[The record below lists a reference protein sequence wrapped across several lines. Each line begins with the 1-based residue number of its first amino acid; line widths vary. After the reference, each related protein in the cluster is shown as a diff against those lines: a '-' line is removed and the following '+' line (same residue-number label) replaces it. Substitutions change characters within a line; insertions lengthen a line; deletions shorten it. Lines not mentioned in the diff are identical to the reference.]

1 VSVSLVAILWLSAA
15 SPQLQDADC
24 LACHGETVDEAP
36 FKASVHGD
44 LGCAACHEGIAQL
57 PHAEALPKV
66 ACSSCHDA
74 AAKDLQASVH
84 GGGPGR
90 DLPDCAS
97 CHGPPHAIR
106 PRPDAGS
113 PVAKVNLAG
122 TCGSCH
128 GNPDFVARHK
138 IPLARPVEA
147 YRLSVHGRAVAKG
160 NATAPSCSDCH
171 GSHGVRRAMDQTSK
185 INHWRIPDTCGSCH
199 GEIRKAYGDSVHGRA
214 VSHGASGVPVCTDC
228 HGEHAILAPSE
239 PQSLVNPARVSTA
252 TCGRCH
258 ADERLAERYS
268 LPRDRVPAFED
279 SYHGLALRSGRQT
292 VANCASCHGVHNIL
306 PSSDAASTIHPAN
319 LARTCGACHAGAGV
333 RFAIG
338 PVHVRPATRTEHP
351 AVRGIRIAYWIL
363 IPFTVGLM
371 LLHNGVDFFSKLA
384 RRAPRLDDGEEVP
397 RMGRHF
403 RNAHGLAVGSFLV
416 LVVTGFALKF
426 PESFWA
432 APLLRWEGR
441 FAVRGTLHRAAGV
454 VLVAALAYH
463 LIHLILR
470 RRDRRVLRHLL
481 PSVRDLKD
489 VAGMLRHNLGLGG
502 ERPNFRLFSYAEKV
516 EYWAFLWGFLVM
528 ALTGFLL
535 WFHDFTLR
543 HFPTWVS
550 DAATALHYYEAIL
563 ATLSILIWHLYF
575 VVFDPDVYPM
585 DRAWLT
591 GRASA
596 THLRHSRPAVYRLLA
611 RRKPDPPSK
620 T

>member
-1 VSVSLVAILWLSAA
+1 VSASLLAILWLSAA
-15 SPQLQDADC
+15 PPQVQDADC

-44 LGCAACHEGIAQL
+44 LGCTGCHEGIAQL

-74 AAKDLQASVH
+74 AAKDLLASVH

-90 DLPDCAS
+90 DRPDCAS

-106 PRPDAGS
+106 PRSDPAS
-113 PVAKVNLAG
+113 RVAKVNLAG

-138 IPLARPVEA
+138 IPLARPVDA

-160 NATAPSCSDCH
+160 NEAAPSCSDCH

-185 INHWRIPDTCGSCH
+185 INHWRIPDTCGACH
-199 GEIRKAYGDSVHGRA
+199 GEIRNAYADSVHGRA

-239 PQSLVNPARVSTA
+239 PQSLVNPARVSTV

-258 ADERLAERYS
+258 ADERLAERYN

-371 LLHNGVDFFSKLA
+371 LLHNGVDFFSKLT
-384 RRAPRLDDGEEVP
+384 RGAPRMDDGEEVP

-403 RNAHGLAVGSFLV
+403 RNAHGLAVASFLV

-463 LIHLILR
+463 LIHLVMK
-470 RRDRRVLRHLL
+470 RRDRRVLHHLL
-481 PSVRDLKD
+481 PSPRDLKD
-489 VAGMLRHNLGLGG
+489 LAGMLRHNLGLGG
-502 ERPNFRLFSYAEKV
+502 PRPSFRLFSYAEKV

-585 DRAWLT
+585 DRAWIT

-596 THLRHSRPAVYRLLA
+596 THLRHTRPAVYRFLT
-611 RRKPDPPSK
+611 RGKSDPPPR